1 MSEHQLWNELGNIY
15 INSGA
20 YDQAIKAYDK
30 SIEVEP
36 EFGWAY
42 NNLAFAHMRQG
53 EPEKSI
59 PYYQRSIELLDNFSD
74 KAVALH
80 RLGTSYQVMDDTK
93 NAILAFQRAVDLD
106 MDNSVY
112 RDDLAVAM
120 AEYAYEE
127 EEKIEA
133 DVAEV
138 AEDIAKAVEDVAEA
152 VEEVAESV
160 EDVAEAVEDVAEM
173 AEAVEDIAEAVEE
186 AAEMVEAT
194 EEIAEAVEEVAEA
207 VEEVAEAV
215 EEVAEAVEEVET
227 EEASAKSDF
236 ATWLEKTVEKLSD
249 KAFAKKS
256 AAFEDAP
263 IAIPE
268 YVDQAEVIAGLISV
282 VESQALEPDEG
293 DALAESVDVPEAA
306 VEAVAQPE
314 LVAETEEDEAIEEIT
329 EAAED
334 VAEAVEDVAEAVEE
348 VADAIEDVA
357 DAVEKIAEAL
367 AESLDEP
374 EEEVETVAQDE
385 PVGEAEVGPES
396 LDEPEAEVE
405 AVAQD
410 ELVVEAAV
418 ERQEARDEDIPS
430 VPLAI
435 VKDLIP
441 VLNSIEDDDLDV
453 NVDDLMA
460 AISQEMAL
468 DEDDLIDDVIEETP
482 SLALEDEIEEDEEE
496 ILLDELDDEELDN
509 EDDDELISQEDH
521 QEETPAFLPSD
532 EMIADPGLSG
542 NGNGHKSNDKEIN
555 MGTATIWGELGN
567 VFYTAGVFE
576 GAYLAY
582 KKAIELDA
590 NFGLAF
596 NNLALLHVRDGEYL
610 KAAELYL
617 KSINMLGDNASKVV
631 SWNNLGNT
639 FRALEEYEQ
648 AEQAYRKADELDTE
662 KTTVKNWT
670 RYGLLHTPSS

>member
-74 KAVALH
+74 KAVAWH
-80 RLGTSYQVMDDTK
+80 RLRTSYQVMDDTK

-152 VEEVAESV
+152 VEEVAESM
-160 EDVAEAVEDVAEM
+160 EDVAEAVEEV
-173 AEAVEDIAEAVEE
+173 
-186 AAEMVEAT
+186 AEMVEAT
-194 EEIAEAVEEVAEA
+194 EEIVEAVEEVAEA

-215 EEVAEAVEEVET
+215 DDIET

-282 VESQALEPDEG
+282 VESQAVEPDEG
-293 DALAESVDVPEAA
+293 DDVAESVDVPEAA
-306 VEAVAQPE
+306 VEAVDQAEP
-314 LVAETEEDEAIEEIT
+314 VAETEEDEAIEEIA

-367 AESLDEP
+367 AESLGEP

-385 PVGEAEVGPES
+385 PVGEAEVGSES
-396 LDEPEAEVE
+396 VDEPEAEVE

-410 ELVVEAAV
+410 ELVVEADV
-418 ERQEARDEDIPS
+418 ERQEARDEAIPS

-453 NVDDLMA
+453 DDLMA
-460 AISQEMAL
+460 AISHEMAL
-468 DEDDLIDDVIEETP
+468 DEDDLIEDVIEETP
-482 SLALEDEIEEDEEE
+482 SLALEEEIEDDEEE

-521 QEETPAFLPSD
+521 QEETPAFLPTD
-532 EMIADPGLSG
+532 EMIADPGLNG

-617 KSINMLGDNASKVV
+617 KSINMLDDNASKVV

-639 FRALEEYEQ
+639 FRALDEYEQ
-648 AEQAYRKADELDTE
+648 AEQAFRKADELDTE

>member
-1 MSEHQLWNELGNIY
+1 M
-15 INSGA
+15 
-20 YDQAIKAYDK
+20 
-30 SIEVEP
+30 VE
-36 EFGWAY
+36 
-42 NNLAFAHMRQG
+42 
-53 EPEKSI
+53 
-59 PYYQRSIELLDNFSD
+59 
-74 KAVALH
+74 
-80 RLGTSYQVMDDTK
+80 
-93 NAILAFQRAVDLD
+93 
-106 MDNSVY
+106 
-112 RDDLAVAM
+112 
-120 AEYAYEE
+120 
-127 EEKIEA
+127 
-133 DVAEV
+133 
-138 AEDIAKAVEDVAEA
+138 AVEDVAEA
-152 VEEVAESV
+152 VEEVAKMVEAV
-160 EDVAEAVEDVAEM
+160 EDVAEAVEEVAKM
-173 AEAVEDIAEAVEE
+173 VEAVEDVAEAVEE
-186 AAEMVEAT
+186 VAKMVEAT

-215 EEVAEAVEEVET
+215 EEVAEAVEEVAEAVEEVAEAVKEVAEAVKEVET

-293 DALAESVDVPEAA
+293 DAEAESVDVPEAA
-306 VEAVAQPE
+306 VEAVAQAEP
-314 LVAETEEDEAIEEIT
+314 VAETEEDEAIEEIA

-334 VAEAVEDVAEAVEE
+334 VAEAAEDVAEAVEE

-418 ERQEARDEDIPS
+418 ERQEAMDDDIPS

-441 VLNSIEDDDLDV
+441 VFNSIEDDDLDV
-453 NVDDLMA
+453 NVDDLMD

-509 EDDDELISQEDH
+509 EDDDDLISQEDH
-521 QEETPAFLPSD
+521 QEETPAFLPTD
-532 EMIADPGLSG
+532 EMIADHGHNG

-617 KSINMLGDNASKVV
+617 KSINMLDDNASKVV

-639 FRALEEYEQ
+639 FRALDEYEQ
-648 AEQAYRKADELDTE
+648 AEQAFRKADELDTE